1 MRCDLADRARPRG
14 RGAGDVRH
22 RGSGS
27 ATTAAAAARFGAPAR
42 GGETGGDPA
51 FWVYCTFSKDK
62 LFFQMLPPNE
72 PPSKASDDASS
83 AASRYAFG
91 PRAAAPGYKLGYTAG
106 GSPLRGARALCGR
119 PRGGGPA
126 W

>member
-1 MRCDLADRARPRG
+1 MTDRALEGG
-14 RGAGDVRH
+14 RDVH
-22 RGSGS
+22 T
-27 ATTAAAAARFGAPAR
+27 ATGTVRTATSAR

-106 GSPLRGARALCGR
+106 ASPLRGARALCGR